1 VKLEYGNM
9 HEREN
14 ENRWSKK
21 PYGEDFVIGQPML
34 VEKSV
39 ITDCIFHSSLEVS

>member
-1 VKLEYGNM
+1 M

-14 ENRWSKK
+14 ENRYSKE
-21 PYGEDFVIGQPML
+21 PYGEDFVTGQPML

-39 ITDCIFHSSLEVS
+39 IGLSELQIE